1 MQAMSFV
8 FDPGVLIVL
17 LVLSA
22 LYVRAVHVLG
32 RRGYHVPR
40 GQQFWWWLGIGCQ
53 ALALL
58 GPPDALADK
67 LVSAHMAEHLL
78 LADVAVP
85 FLLAGVRTPVLVFLL
100 PKPVLVP
107 LAHRYTLRRIFRFMR
122 GPLVAIPIYLVIL
135 YGWHFKA
142 TFEAALH
149 DPALHALQHL
159 SFVFAGVLIWWS
171 ALEPQRRRLRGEL
184 WKIPYIFA
192 QRMVS
197 MFLGVGLVVSR
208 TAFYEGYYHDS
219 ARAYGLTP
227 LADQQIAGGLMMTLD
242 VVIIMGALIF
252 FFWRASQD
260 ADRAEAAERAAA
272 VSA

>member
-1 MQAMSFV
+1 
-8 FDPGVLIVL
+8 
-17 LVLSA
+17 
-22 LYVRAVHVLG
+22 
-32 RRGYHVPR
+32 
-40 GQQFWWWLGIGCQ
+40 
-53 ALALL
+53 
-58 GPPDALADK
+58 
-67 LVSAHMAEHLL
+67 
-78 LADVAVP
+78 
-85 FLLAGVRTPVLVFLL
+85 VLVFLL

-122 GPLVAIPIYLVIL
+122 APLVAIPIYLVIL
-135 YGWHFKA
+135 YGWHFKG

-149 DPALHALQHL
+149 HPALHALQHL

-197 MFLGVGLVVSR
+197 MFLGVALVVSR
-208 TAFYEGYYHDS
+208 TPFYGGYYHDS
-219 ARAYGLTP
+219 ARAHGLTP
-227 LADQQIAGGLMMTLD
+227 LSDQQIAGGLMMSLD
-242 VVIIMGALIF
+242 IVIIMGALIF

-260 ADRAEAAERAAA
+260 ADRAEAAERTAA

>member
-17 LVLSA
+17 LALSG
-22 LYVRAVHVLG
+22 LYVRAVRILG
-32 RRGYHVPR
+32 RRGYRVPR
-40 GQQFWWWLGIGCQ
+40 GQQFCWWLGMACQ

-58 GPPDALADK
+58 GPPDALADE
-67 LVSAHMAEHLL
+67 LVSAHMTEHLL

-107 LAHRYTLRRIFRFMR
+107 LAHRYTLRRVFRFMR
-122 GPLVAIPIYLVIL
+122 QPLVAIPIYLVIL
-135 YGWHFKA
+135 YGWHFKF
-142 TFEAALH
+142 TFEAALR
-149 DPALHALQHL
+149 DPAVHALQHL
-159 SFVFAGVLIWWS
+159 SFIFAGVLIWWS

-197 MFLGVGLVVSR
+197 MFLGVGLVASQS
-208 TAFYEGYYHDS
+208 AFYEGYYHHS
-219 ARAYGLTP
+219 ARAHGLTP
-227 LADQQIAGGLMMTLD
+227 LADQQIAGGIMMSLD
-242 VVIIMGALIF
+242 IVIIMSALIF